1 MNINSRITLG
11 ISRFFK
17 KYGKIILIVF
27 IVWLFIF
34 LLNQYLIKNK
44 KPENTLKQS
53 YKPDI
58 PVVTDNSKFI
68 PEKYKATLKDTIK
81 KYFDYCNTGDFQSA
95 YNMLGDD
102 CKSFLY
108 DNNVENFK
116 EYYSNVFTGGK
127 KYYIQNYSNVDDYY
141 IYDFYVMDD
150 IEATGGT
157 NAKNENKEKICLRKV
172 NDRFT
177 ISNQGYVG
185 NKKFNIEKEDE
196 NLKFTLESKDISYKN
211 EGYNF
216 LIKNK
221 TDKYIVI
228 ADNSYET
235 EVELNLGDQKRTATN
250 LQQTNVIIAPN
261 STVRVTFI
269 FSKYAD
275 DGKNPSEVNFN
286 DVRLFENYKI
296 GMDPEKASGMY
307 SFNFKI
313 R

>member
-1 MNINSRITLG
+1 
-11 ISRFFK
+11 
-17 KYGKIILIVF
+17 
-27 IVWLFIF
+27 
-34 LLNQYLIKNK
+34 
-44 KPENTLKQS
+44 
-53 YKPDI
+53 
-58 PVVTDNSKFI
+58 
-68 PEKYKATLKDTIK
+68 
-81 KYFDYCNTGDFQSA
+81 
-95 YNMLGDD
+95 MLGDD

-269 FSKYAD
+269 FAKYAD